1 VDWLTLRVLVRHPHS
16 EILIG
21 VESAELVKSKFF
33 LALLM
38 P

>member
-1 VDWLTLRVLVRHPHS
+1 MDWLTLRVLVYHPHS

-21 VESAELVKSKFF
+21 VESTDLVESKIF
-33 LALLM
+33 LAFSM

>member
-1 VDWLTLRVLVRHPHS
+1 VDWLTLRVLTRHPHS

-21 VESAELVKSKFF
+21 IEPTELVESKFF

-38 P
+38 S

>member
-1 VDWLTLRVLVRHPHS
+1 VDWLTLRVLVHHLHS

-21 VESAELVKSKFF
+21 AESAELVESIKK